1 MQQSFDEW
9 LDESAEHMS
18 RLAFQLTHSREEAL
32 DLAQETYLRL
42 YRSWNNRLSPGA
54 RVVYARR
61 AMLHIY
67 LNERARTT
75 VRTRRAA
82 LDPGERLRHGSDAT
96 WAIDARDALWR
107 AMGELSKQQ
116 RSALVLRY
124 YEDLTDDEIA
134 QLLHC
139 KSGTVRSHL
148 KRGIDWLRD
157 DTGLQLTVQESRH
170 E

>member
-1 MQQSFDEW
+1 
-9 LDESAEHMS
+9 
-18 RLAFQLTHSREEAL
+18 
-32 DLAQETYLRL
+32 
-42 YRSWNNRLSPGA
+42 
-54 RVVYARR
+54 
-61 AMLHIY
+61 MLHIY

-96 WAIDARDALWR
+96 WAIDARDARWR

-148 KRGIDWLRD
+148 KRGIDRLRD
-157 DTGLQLTVQESRH
+157 DTGLQLTFQESRH

>member
-42 YRSWNNRLSPGA
+42 YRSWTNRLSPGA
-54 RVVYARR
+54 RVGDARR

-75 VRTRRAA
+75 VRTRR
-82 LDPGERLRHGSDAT
+82 PGPR
-96 WAIDARDALWR
+96 R
-107 AMGELSKQQ
+107 AFAPRFG
-116 RSALVLRY
+116 
-124 YEDLTDDEIA
+124 
-134 QLLHC
+134 C
-139 KSGTVRSHL
+139 HL
-148 KRGIDWLRD
+148 G
-157 DTGLQLTVQESRH
+157 H
-170 E
+170 